1 LSFGSHTVDDPASDE
16 SVNIG
21 SIDGGTAADM
31 FRIYTNDGNVDIG
44 PKNTSW
50 AHFYTDRPSFY
61 FDRAITVDDNGTTS
75 NLTGAQLAS
84 YDSDLILKRDYDDS
98 TSTKIKLFST
108 TINYYVNGTAI
119 EFQMQSDGDFHAD
132 GDVIAYSTT
141 TSDRRLKKNF
151 VELKP
156 QDSLDR
162 LFQLQGYEYE
172 WKYRDDGVHYGVIA
186 QDLMKV
192 LPHAVKERTVP
203 FYDGSMKNQDDNT
216 QYKEEWKKENGVE
229 DDKYYTARYEEII
242 PVIIEGMKALQE
254 QIDELKKDSHEPQ
267 NYKAQCERM
276 EKELDK
282 LKQEVKELKNGYKN
296 R

>member
-1 LSFGSHTVDDPASDE
+1 
-16 SVNIG
+16 
-21 SIDGGTAADM
+21 
-31 FRIYTNDGNVDIG
+31 
-44 PKNTSW
+44 
-50 AHFYTDRPSFY
+50 
-61 FDRAITVDDNGTTS
+61 
-75 NLTGAQLAS
+75 
-84 YDSDLILKRDYDDS
+84 
-98 TSTKIKLFST
+98 
-108 TINYYVNGTAI
+108 
-119 EFQMQSDGDFHAD
+119 
-132 GDVIAYSTT
+132 
-141 TSDRRLKKNF
+141 
-151 VELKP
+151 
-156 QDSLDR
+156 
-162 LFQLQGYEYE
+162 
-172 WKYRDDGVHYGVIA
+172 
-186 QDLMKV
+186 MKV